1 MGEKMKTAKHNRSND
16 SVSLISIA
24 TGRTIKKIRKRQGLT
39 GEAVAIMLGFS
50 QQQISRYERGVNH
63 MTVSMLIT
71 LLLALDISFEEF
83 NCNLLKEIEYLFPNN
98 YNEYQGVM
106 ATAQSSAYYDNNDIV
121 DFPEYFG

>member
-1 MGEKMKTAKHNRSND
+1 MGEKMKTVKHNRSND